1 MYDSQVTTQD
11 QALAHLLL
19 HCCLKDGRFEDA
31 EIDKVSDI
39 FVQFGL
45 QKDLNFKNEIHRYRE
60 YFPSISDE
68 QQYINYLADLIMPVN
83 VLALFSWCLEL
94 MLIDESFST
103 EEEALLQKIA
113 DALEISDEEN
123 AVIYKLMIQRRVVLT
138 EKIW

>member
-19 HCCLKDGRFEDA
+19 HCCLKDGRLEDA

-45 QKDLNFKNEIHRYRE
+45 QKDLNFKNEVRSYRE
-60 YFPSISDE
+60 YFSSITDE
-68 QQYINYLADLIMPVN
+68 QKYINYLVDLIMPVN
-83 VLALFSWCLEL
+83 VLALFSWCLEI

-123 AVIYKLMIQRRVVLT
+123 AAIYKLMIQRRVVLT
-138 EKIW
+138 DKIW

>member
-1 MYDSQVTTQD
+1 
-11 QALAHLLL
+11 
-19 HCCLKDGRFEDA
+19 
-31 EIDKVSDI
+31 
-39 FVQFGL
+39 
-45 QKDLNFKNEIHRYRE
+45 
-60 YFPSISDE
+60 
-68 QQYINYLADLIMPVN
+68 
-83 VLALFSWCLEL
+83 LFSWCLEL